1 MKLLEI
7 KNLRKSFSDKK
18 VLDGVNLEIEKG
30 EISSIFGFSG
40 EGKSTVLKII
50 CGILKQDGGEVFI
63 KEKIINDTE
72 SYKRRTPLVMD
83 EPLLFPN
90 MNVIEN
96 IEFALKLN
104 KNRKNHEYAKKS
116 EDRANQ
122 FYSPQEIMELLGI
135 TGLEKRYPHE
145 ISMGQA
151 QRVSLAR
158 ALMVNPD
165 IILMDEPFSNLD
177 IISKVKVRKLIK
189 DINKE
194 LNVSIL
200 LVTHDIE
207 DVMNLSDKMFILNE
221 GKIQDSGCPKDVLK
235 KPSSIDTAFLIG
247 TENILEGVISE
258 TRLSDNLMKVKVQVN
273 GESESESANNKQL
286 HNELKLND
294 YAKINHCKENNY
306 SNNDYCEN
314 NYNIINSEIV
324 IEADFNTNFETG
336 ERIYLAVRPEDI
348 MILREDRSMSAGVKE
363 NRFTGKIVSSIF
375 TSRMMEIIVESKENL
390 KFKILIPFHAYEVM
404 NLYEGKTVNISLKKS
419 SIHLIKKKNNFKK

>member
-18 VLDGVNLEIEKG
+18 VLDGVNLEIKKG

-50 CGILKQDGGEVFI
+50 CGILKQDEGNVII
-63 KEKIINDTE
+63 KGKIINDTE
-72 SYKRRTPLVMD
+72 SYKRHTPLVMD

-96 IEFALKLN
+96 IKFAVKLN
-104 KNRKNHEYAKKS
+104 KSNKNTEYAKRGV
-116 EDRANQ
+116 DRNNK

-135 TGLEKRYPHE
+135 TGLEKRYPYE

-194 LNVSIL
+194 LGVSIL

-207 DVMNLSDKMFILNE
+207 DVMNLSDKMFILND

-247 TENILEGVISE
+247 TENILEGVVSE
-258 TRLSDNLMKVKVQVN
+258 IKPNGNLIKIKVQDARKKEDDN
-273 GESESESANNKQL
+273 KISSNDDYNNK
-286 HNELKLND
+286 
-294 YAKINHCKENNY
+294 IG
-306 SNNDYCEN
+306 
-314 NYNIINSEIV
+314 SEII
-324 IEADFNTNFETG
+324 IEADFNGNFETG
-336 ERIYLAVRPEDI
+336 EHVYLAIRPEDI
-348 MILREDRSMSAGVKE
+348 MILREDRGMSAGVKE

-375 TSRMMEIIVESKENL
+375 TSRMMEIIVESKENI

-404 NLYEGKTVNISLKKS
+404 DLYEGKTVNISLKKS
-419 SIHLIKKKNNFKK
+419 SIHLIKKKNNYKNEIPALI